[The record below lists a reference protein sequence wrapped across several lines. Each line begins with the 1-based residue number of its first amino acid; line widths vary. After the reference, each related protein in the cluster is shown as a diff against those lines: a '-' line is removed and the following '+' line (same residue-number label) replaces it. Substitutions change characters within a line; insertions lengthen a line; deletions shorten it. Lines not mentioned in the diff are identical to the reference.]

1 MKELLRREGEG
12 RGPERRR
19 EGGGE
24 RTGEEEERGEEV
36 DEKGMEGKRR
46 SREERREQ
54 GGQTKQRA
62 SKYEVDAAPSHL
74 QECSVNVQFRGCTGG
89 GHCCCI
95 SREPLLGEE
104 SMTVVHCPA
113 PYSSKVG

>member
-1 MKELLRREGEG
+1 MGEEEARGEEGGGKREGE
-12 RGPERRR
+12 EA
-19 EGGGE
+19 
-24 RTGEEEERGEEV
+24 

-46 SREERREQ
+46 RSREERREW
-54 GGQTKQRA
+54 GGQTQQRA
-62 SKYEVDAAPSHL
+62 SKYKVEAAPSHL
-74 QECSVNVQFRGCTGG
+74 QESSVNVQLRGCTGG